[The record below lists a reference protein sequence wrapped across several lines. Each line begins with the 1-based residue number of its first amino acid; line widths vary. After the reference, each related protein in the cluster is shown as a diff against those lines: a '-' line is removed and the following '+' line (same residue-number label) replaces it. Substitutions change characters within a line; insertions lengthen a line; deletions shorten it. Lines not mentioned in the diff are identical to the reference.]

1 MPDNAIYYQAAYAAI
16 VVLFV
21 GYAISIRVRR
31 NAVARKLAAAQ
42 ERR

>member
-1 MPDNAIYYQAAYAAI
+1 MPDNAIFYYVAYSAI
-16 VVLFV
+16 VALLV
-21 GYAISIRVRR
+21 GYAVSIRVRR